1 MRGFQVPPPRLFSGN
16 ATPLEALSEPVPAP
30 SVMPPAP
37 TPEARRSVD
46 FIASQTGVFAAAAFV
61 QGAVFASADFPRKP
75 DLDALRDFM
84 GAFVDHARESGQ
96 RLGWNRVLTIACE
109 QFHVTAVVRETHFIV
124 ALHHDR
130 VLPPLSHDA
139 LIAAADDLS
148 KAAIQ
153 DSQKI
158 G

>member
-1 MRGFQVPPPRLFSGN
+1 MRGFQVPPPRLFFGG
-16 ATPLEALSEPVPAP
+16 AAPAQAASEPALVEPP
-30 SVMPPAP
+30 PPAP
-37 TPEARRSVD
+37 ATPEAKRTVD
-46 FIASQTGVFAAAAFV
+46 FLASQTGIFAAAAFV
-61 QGAVFASADFPRKP
+61 EGAVFASTDFPRRP

-84 GAFVDHARESGQ
+84 GAFIHGALESGR

-109 QFHVTAVVRETHFIV
+109 QFHLTAVVRDSHFIV

-130 VLPPLSHDA
+130 VLPSPTDEA

-148 KAAIQ
+148 KAA
-153 DSQKI
+153 